1 MRIDKEIQME
11 LFPAIDIINKNV
23 VRLFKGD
30 YDRMTIY
37 SDSPLET
44 AIGFEKCG
52 AANLHVVDLDG
63 AKNGTTENFDVI
75 RDIAENTGL
84 FIEVGGGIRNEERI
98 KRYIDCGVGRV
109 ILGSVAVENPD
120 FVSEMTEKYGE
131 KIAVGV
137 DAKDGFVAIHGWKTI
152 SPVDSVEF
160 CRDMQKRGVKTVIYT
175 DISKDGAMS
184 GTNLDIYRLLCGIEG
199 LDIVASGGITYYSE
213 LEELRALGIYGAIL
227 GKALYTGA
235 IDLKRAIEENK
246 R

>member
-1 MRIDKEIQME
+1 ME

-44 AIGFEKCG
+44 SIGFEKCG

-84 FIEVGGGIRNEERI
+84 FI
-98 KRYIDCGVGRV
+98 VGRV

-137 DAKDGFVAIHGWKTI
+137 DAKGGFVAIHGWKTI